1 MEIGIVPNAKIYQ
14 TLSYAGGLPFLA
26 CALAPYAGITELGP
40 LGVWD
45 RVLVM
50 YGLAIASF
58 LAGTHWAFELARPG
72 AHAVSLFIVSNVLVL
87 AVWLAALV
95 AVPAIA
101 LGVQG
106 IVFLVLLRVDSAVAA
121 ADGTPPGYLA
131 TRRRITFIVLAA
143 LAIGISATWL
153 A

>member
-1 MEIGIVPNAKIYQ
+1 MPETNVYQ
-14 TLSYAGGLPFLA
+14 TLTYAGALPFLA
-26 CALAPYAGITELGP
+26 CALLPFAGITELGP
-40 LGVWD
+40 LGAWD
-45 RVLVM
+45 QVLVM

-72 AHAVSLFIVSNVLVL
+72 SFALSLFIVSNVLVL

-101 LGVQG
+101 LAVQC
-106 IVFLVLLRVDSAVAA
+106 IAFLVLLRVDGAVAA
-121 ADGTPPGYLA
+121 AGGTPPGYFA
-131 TRRRITFIVLAA
+131 MRQRITFIVLAA
-143 LAIGISATWL
+143 LLIGISATWL

>member
-1 MEIGIVPNAKIYQ
+1 
-14 TLSYAGGLPFLA
+14 
-26 CALAPYAGITELGP
+26 
-40 LGVWD
+40 
-45 RVLVM
+45 M

-72 AHAVSLFIVSNVLVL
+72 SYAISLFVVSNSVVL

-101 LGVQG
+101 LAVQC
-106 IVFLVLLRVDSAVAA
+106 IAFLVLLRVDSAVAA
-121 ADGTPPGYLA
+121 VNGTPPGYFA
-131 TRRRITFIVLAA
+131 MRQRITVIVLAA
-143 LAIGISATWL
+143 LLIGFSATWL